1 MTDLAANKDDVAVFD
16 TGAVLTKITTAL
28 KGQLDEREKRA
39 IVVTHLQTAHSAS
52 LAKIADRLLNAP
64 LAAQAA
70 THSYSQL
77 TDCLVRLVYQLA
89 TEQFHTA
96 APPTNVERLTL
107 IAVGGYGRG

>member
-1 MTDLAANKDDVAVFD
+1 MTDLAAGKDDMAIFD
-16 TGAVLTKITTAL
+16 TGVVLTRITTAL

-39 IVVTHLQTAHSAS
+39 IVVNHLQTAHAAG
-52 LAKIADRLLNAP
+52 LAKIADRLVNAP

-70 THSYSQL
+70 IHSYSLL

-96 APPTNVERLTL
+96 APPTNGERLTL
-107 IAVGGYGRG
+107 IAVGG